1 MGNSLKWV
9 NMVLRLCCDNSFNML
24 ILKRLL
30 VIMGFFFELNLLKV
44 CKGFMILDLVDD
56 RLNDAII
63 VCHSFVNYGSGD
75 IERAL
80 IRVRIRVVECFEN
93 GVIFEVNWLYIMLI
107 VVLMLKLGMRN
118 LRSID
123 DLWLMVYLFM
133 HSM

>member
-1 MGNSLKWV
+1 MSNSLKWV
-9 NMVLRLCCDNSFNML
+9 SMVLRLCCNNSFNMF

-30 VIMGFFFELNLLKV
+30 MIMGLFVELNLLKV
-44 CKGFMILDLVDD
+44 CKGFMILDIVDD

-63 VCHSFVNYGSGD
+63 VSHSFVNYGSGD

-80 IRVRIRVVECFEN
+80 IRVRIRVVKCFEY

-107 VVLMLKLGMRN
+107 VILMLKLRMSN
-118 LRSID
+118 FRSID
-123 DLWLMVYLFM
+123 DFWFMVYLFM

>member
-1 MGNSLKWV
+1 MCNSLKWV
-9 NMVLRLCCDNSFNML
+9 SMVLRLCCDNSFNML

-30 VIMGFFFELNLLKV
+30 LIMGIFFELNLLKV
-44 CKGFMILDLVDD
+44 CKRFMILDLVDD

-63 VCHSFVNYGSGD
+63 VCHSFVNYRSWY

-93 GVIFEVNWLYIMLI
+93 SMIFEVNWLYIMLI
-107 VVLMLKLGMRN
+107 VVLVLKLGMRD

>member
-107 VVLMLKLGMRN
+107 VVLMLKLGMSN